1 MIFHVRILCINL
13 HISSIIIQ
21 FQYTANSVNLAMK
34 SGRQFIIYIL
44 CLSFLAAGTDWRT
57 LNSTTDQ
64 LSIEVIFDLK
74 PGEKPEPLT
83 LLIGLPSEELPS
95 LNIRSYNKRKVG
107 FNIDSDDAG
116 VKWINRQK
124 VRQLETATLE
134 I

>member
-1 MIFHVRILCINL
+1 
-13 HISSIIIQ
+13 
-21 FQYTANSVNLAMK
+21 MK

-134 I
+134 INPLTTNNYYYRNFIIEDRKSTRLNSSHT

>member
-95 LNIRSYNKRKVG
+95 
-107 FNIDSDDAG
+107 
-116 VKWINRQK
+116 
-124 VRQLETATLE
+124 
-134 I
+134 